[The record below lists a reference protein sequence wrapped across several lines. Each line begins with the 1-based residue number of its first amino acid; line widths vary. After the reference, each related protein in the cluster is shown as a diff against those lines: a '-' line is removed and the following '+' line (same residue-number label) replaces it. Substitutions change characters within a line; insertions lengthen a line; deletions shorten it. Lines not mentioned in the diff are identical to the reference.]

1 METNKKQMK
10 MEQLKIFAKTLEDVA
25 YRQVVEM
32 SESVAY
38 KDCLVRIMPDCH
50 AGNSCTVGTV
60 IKVGER
66 VVPNTVGGDIG
77 CGMLV
82 AVFKNLE
89 LDLQRLD
96 EVINTLVP
104 SGFNIHETPVT
115 EYEPLQHLHSKA
127 AVDINLALRAI
138 GTLGGGNHFIEANR
152 DDEGNTYIVIHSGS
166 RNLGL
171 RVCKYYQEM
180 AVKDMENISLK
191 VREVIKRM
199 KAEGREREISQALA
213 AIEKPK
219 VNKVLAHIQGEH
231 LDDYLHDMDITQEY
245 ARLNRETMLGIIC
258 RAMGI
263 TPDSVFQTIH
273 NYIERNGE
281 EVILRKGAVSAKAGE
296 TLIIPM
302 NMRDGSL
309 ICVGKGNA
317 DWLCSAPHGAGR
329 LMSRSAAHQA
339 ITLEQFEASMQ
350 GIYSTSVCAETIDE
364 SPMAYKPMQ
373 EIIDCIQP
381 TVEIRKIIRPIY
393 NFKAKG
399 TVKMESALSE

>member
-1 METNKKQMK
+1 MEK
-10 MEQLKIFAKTLEDVA
+10 LKIFAKT
-25 YRQVVEM
+25 VEEQALQQIVGM
-32 SESVAY
+32 SESEAY
-38 KDCLVRIMPDCH
+38 QECTIRIMPDCH
-50 AGNSCTVGTV
+50 AGSGCTVGTV
-60 IKVGER
+60 IRVGER
-66 VVPNTVGGDIG
+66 VVPNTVGVDIG

-82 AVFKNLE
+82 AMFKDLT
-89 LDLQRLD
+89 LDLQQLD
-96 EVINTLVP
+96 EVVNTLVP
-104 SGFNIHETPVT
+104 SGFNIHETPVA
-115 EYEPLQHLHSKA
+115 EFEPLHRLHCVSA
-127 AVDINLALRAI
+127 IDISQAQRAI
-138 GTLGGGNHFIEANR
+138 GTLGGGNHFIEVNR
-152 DDEGNTYIVIHSGS
+152 DDEGNTYLVIHSGS

-171 RVCKYYQEM
+171 RVCKFYQEK
-180 AVKDMENISLK
+180 AVKEMTDISLQ
-191 VREVIKRM
+191 VRELIDRM
-199 KAEGREREISQALA
+199 KAEGREREISEALKGIQKPEVKKDLAYLTGESLA
-213 AIEKPK
+213 A
-219 VNKVLAHIQGEH
+219 
-231 LDDYLHDMDITQEY
+231 YLHDMAIAQEY

-273 NYIERNGE
+273 NYIELDGE

-329 LMSRSAAHQA
+329 LMSRTAAHA
-339 ITLEQFEASMQ
+339 SISLEQFEASMQ

-373 EIIDCIQP
+373 EIIECIHP
-381 TVEIRKIIRPIY
+381 TVEIRKIIKPIY

-399 TVKMESALSE
+399 

>member
-1 METNKKQMK
+1 MEH
-10 MEQLKIFAKTLEDVA
+10 LKIFAKTVEEVA
-25 YRQVVEM
+25 YRQIFGM
-32 SESVAY
+32 SESEAY

-50 AGNSCTVGTV
+50 AGTGCTVGTV

-66 VVPNTVGGDIG
+66 VVPNTVGVDIG

-89 LDLQRLD
+89 LDLERLD
-96 EVINTLVP
+96 EVANTLVP
-104 SGFNIHETPVT
+104 SGFDIHETPVV
-115 EYEPLQHLHSKA
+115 EFEPLQHLYSNA
-127 AVDINLALRAI
+127 AVDINLAQRAI
-138 GTLGGGNHFIEANR
+138 GSLGGGNHFIEANR

-171 RVCKYYQEM
+171 RVCKYFQEM
-180 AVKDMENISLK
+180 AVKDMRNISLK
-191 VREVIKRM
+191 VREIIDRM
-199 KAEGREREISQALA
+199 KAEGREREISQAIA
-213 AIEKPK
+213 AIKKPEVEKE
-219 VNKVLAHIQGEH
+219 LAFLQGEH
-231 LDDYLHDMDITQEY
+231 LAQYLHDMDIAQEY

-258 RAMGI
+258 SAMGI
-263 TPDSVFQTIH
+263 TPDSTFQTIH

-373 EIIDCIQP
+373 EIIDCVQP

-399 TVKMESALSE
+399 TVKIEN

>member
-1 METNKKQMK
+1 MEK
-10 MEQLKIFAKTLEDVA
+10 LKIFAKT
-25 YRQVVEM
+25 VEEQALQQIVGM
-32 SESVAY
+32 SESEAY
-38 KDCLVRIMPDCH
+38 QECTIRIMPDCH
-50 AGNSCTVGTV
+50 AGSGCTVGTV
-60 IKVGER
+60 IRVGER
-66 VVPNTVGGDIG
+66 VVPNTVGVDIG

-82 AVFKNLE
+82 AMFKDLTP
-89 LDLQRLD
+89 DLQQLD
-96 EVINTLVP
+96 EVVNTLVP
-104 SGFNIHETPVT
+104 SGFNIHETPVA
-115 EYEPLQHLHSKA
+115 EFEPLRRLHCVSA
-127 AVDINLALRAI
+127 IDISQAQRAI
-138 GTLGGGNHFIEANR
+138 GTLGGGNHFIEVNR

-171 RVCKYYQEM
+171 RVCKFYQEK
-180 AVKDMENISLK
+180 AVKEMTDISLQ
-191 VREVIKRM
+191 VRELIDRM
-199 KAEGREREISQALA
+199 KAEGREREISEVLKGIQKPEVKKDLAYLTGESLA
-213 AIEKPK
+213 A
-219 VNKVLAHIQGEH
+219 
-231 LDDYLHDMDITQEY
+231 YLHDMAIAQEY

-273 NYIERNGE
+273 NYIELDGE
-281 EVILRKGAVSAKAGE
+281 GVILRKGAVSAKAGE

-329 LMSRSAAHQA
+329 LMSRTAAHA
-339 ITLEQFEASMQ
+339 SISLEQFEASMQ

-373 EIIDCIQP
+373 EIIECIHP
-381 TVEIRKIIRPIY
+381 TVEIRKIIKPIY

-399 TVKMESALSE
+399 

>member
-1 METNKKQMK
+1 MEH
-10 MEQLKIFAKTLEDVA
+10 LKIFAKTVEEVA
-25 YRQVVEM
+25 YRQIFGM
-32 SESVAY
+32 SESEAY

-50 AGNSCTVGTV
+50 AGTGCTVGTV

-66 VVPNTVGGDIG
+66 VVPNTVGVDIG

-89 LDLQRLD
+89 LDLERLD
-96 EVINTLVP
+96 EVANTLIP
-104 SGFNIHETPVT
+104 SGFDIHETPVV
-115 EYEPLQHLHSKA
+115 EFEPLQHLYSNA
-127 AVDINLALRAI
+127 AIDINLAQRAI
-138 GTLGGGNHFIEANR
+138 GSLGGGNHFIEANR

-171 RVCKYYQEM
+171 RVCKYFQEM
-180 AVKDMENISLK
+180 AVKDMRNISLK
-191 VREVIKRM
+191 VREIIDRM
-199 KAEGREREISQALA
+199 KAEGREREISQAIA
-213 AIEKPK
+213 AIKKPEVEKE
-219 VNKVLAHIQGEH
+219 LAFLQGEH
-231 LDDYLHDMDITQEY
+231 LAQYLHDMDIAQEY

-258 RAMGI
+258 SAMGI
-263 TPDSVFQTIH
+263 TPDSTFQTIH

-373 EIIDCIQP
+373 EIIDCVQP

-399 TVKMESALSE
+399 TVKIED

>member
-1 METNKKQMK
+1 MEH
-10 MEQLKIFAKTLEDVA
+10 LKIFAKTVEEVA
-25 YRQVVEM
+25 YRQIFGM
-32 SESVAY
+32 SESEAY

-50 AGNSCTVGTV
+50 AGTGCTVGTV

-66 VVPNTVGGDIG
+66 VVPNTVGVDIG

-89 LDLQRLD
+89 LDLERLD
-96 EVINTLVP
+96 EVANTLVP
-104 SGFNIHETPVT
+104 SGFDIHETPVV
-115 EYEPLQHLHSKA
+115 EFEPLQHLYSNA
-127 AVDINLALRAI
+127 AVDINLAQRAI
-138 GTLGGGNHFIEANR
+138 GSLGGGNHFIEANR

-171 RVCKYYQEM
+171 RVCKYFQEM
-180 AVKDMENISLK
+180 AVKDMRNISLK
-191 VREVIKRM
+191 VREIIDRM
-199 KAEGREREISQALA
+199 KAEGREREISQAIA
-213 AIEKPK
+213 AIKKPEVEKE
-219 VNKVLAHIQGEH
+219 LAFLQGEH
-231 LDDYLHDMDITQEY
+231 LAQYLHDMDIAQEY

-258 RAMGI
+258 SAMGI
-263 TPDSVFQTIH
+263 TPDSTFQTIH

-373 EIIDCIQP
+373 EIIDCVQP

-399 TVKMESALSE
+399 TVKMED

>member
-1 METNKKQMK
+1 MEH
-10 MEQLKIFAKTLEDVA
+10 LKIFAKTVEEVA
-25 YRQVVEM
+25 YRQIFGM
-32 SESVAY
+32 SESEAY

-50 AGNSCTVGTV
+50 AGTGCIVGTV

-66 VVPNTVGGDIG
+66 VVPNTVGVDIG

-89 LDLQRLD
+89 LDLERLD
-96 EVINTLVP
+96 EVANTLVP
-104 SGFNIHETPVT
+104 SGFDIHETPVV
-115 EYEPLQHLHSKA
+115 EFEPLQHLYSNA
-127 AVDINLALRAI
+127 AVDINLAQRAI
-138 GTLGGGNHFIEANR
+138 GSLGGGNHFIEANR

-171 RVCKYYQEM
+171 RVCKYFQEM
-180 AVKDMENISLK
+180 AVKDMRNISLK
-191 VREVIKRM
+191 VREIIDRM
-199 KAEGREREISQALA
+199 KAEGREREISQAIA
-213 AIEKPK
+213 AIKKPEVEKE
-219 VNKVLAHIQGEH
+219 LAFLQGEH
-231 LDDYLHDMDITQEY
+231 LAQYLHDMDIAQEY

-258 RAMGI
+258 SAMGI
-263 TPDSVFQTIH
+263 TPDSTFQTIH

-373 EIIDCIQP
+373 EIIDCVQP

-399 TVKMESALSE
+399 TVKMED

>member
-1 METNKKQMK
+1 MEH
-10 MEQLKIFAKTLEDVA
+10 LKIFAKTVEEVA
-25 YRQVVEM
+25 YRQIFGM
-32 SESVAY
+32 SESEAY

-50 AGNSCTVGTV
+50 AGTGCTVGTV

-66 VVPNTVGGDIG
+66 VVPNTVGVDIG

-89 LDLQRLD
+89 LDLERLD
-96 EVINTLVP
+96 EVANTLIP
-104 SGFNIHETPVT
+104 SGFDIHETPVV
-115 EYEPLQHLHSKA
+115 EFEPLQHLYSNA
-127 AVDINLALRAI
+127 AIDINLAQRAI
-138 GTLGGGNHFIEANR
+138 GSLGGGNHFIEANR

-171 RVCKYYQEM
+171 RVCKYFQEM
-180 AVKDMENISLK
+180 AVKDMRNISLK
-191 VREVIKRM
+191 VREIIDRM
-199 KAEGREREISQALA
+199 KAEGREREISQAIA
-213 AIEKPK
+213 AIKKPEVEKE
-219 VNKVLAHIQGEH
+219 LAFLQGEH
-231 LDDYLHDMDITQEY
+231 LAQYLHDMDIAQEY

-258 RAMGI
+258 SAMGI
-263 TPDSVFQTIH
+263 TPDSTFQTIH

-373 EIIDCIQP
+373 EIIDCVQP

-399 TVKMESALSE
+399 TVKMED